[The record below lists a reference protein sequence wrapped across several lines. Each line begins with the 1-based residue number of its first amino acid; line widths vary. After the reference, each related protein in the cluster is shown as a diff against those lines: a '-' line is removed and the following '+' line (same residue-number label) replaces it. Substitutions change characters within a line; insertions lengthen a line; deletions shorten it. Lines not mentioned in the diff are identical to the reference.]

1 MARNLLGKASSAVA
15 TCARRV
21 SRATRRLLRP
31 RPSHRRDRR
40 EPLPIDVDHHQQ
52 EEPPRADEVEAAEDA
67 LWRRAI
73 LMGERCKPL
82 DFPDVIHY
90 DSFGRRL
97 VAAPPLHS

>member
-1 MARNLLGKASSAVA
+1 MARNLFGKASSAVA

-52 EEPPRADEVEAAEDA
+52 EEPPRADEVEAAEDV

>member
-1 MARNLLGKASSAVA
+1 LQ
-15 TCARRV
+15 T
-21 SRATRRLLRP
+21 
-31 RPSHRRDRR
+31 
-40 EPLPIDVDHHQQ
+40 DVDHHQQ
-52 EEPPRADEVEAAEDA
+52 EELPRADEVEAAEDA